1 MLTTHITIAGKEYP
15 INFGLACLA
24 ELEQEFGCG
33 IAELGERLQASG
45 ISGISRLAHIGIK
58 HGHRVTKQPFEQTLE
73 DTCDLLDS
81 EGFAV
86 IDKVTKI
93 LEQSMNAQAGVQKK
107 TRAASR

>member
-1 MLTTHITIAGKEYP
+1 MLTTHIQIAGKEYP

-45 ISGISRLAHIGIK
+45 ISGIARLAHIGIK

-86 IDKVTKI
+86 IHKVTKI
-93 LEQSMNAQAGVQKK
+93 LEQSMNAQAGAGQKK
-107 TRAASR
+107 TRASR

>member
-1 MLTTHITIAGKEYP
+1 MLTTHITIAGKDYP

-24 ELEQEFGCG
+24 ELEQEFDCS
-33 IAELGERLQASG
+33 IALLGEHLQQAG
-45 ISGISRLAHIGIK
+45 ISGIARLAHIGIK

-93 LEQSMNAQAGVQKK
+93 LEQSMNMQAGVHKK
-107 TRAASR
+107 TRANR